1 MNVKSVEKE
10 ATRASVTVELTR
22 EELEPALNRAYLKY
36 RKDIMIPGFRKGHA
50 PRMVIEAAYG
60 KHVFFEDAVE
70 DMFPDIYKDAVLT
83 QDIRPVGR
91 PSVSKMDIAD
101 DGAVTLTIVTD
112 LYPVAELGEYK
123 NLEIEKAEVEVKES
137 EVEAELDRMAQNV
150 ARITTV
156 DRPAQE
162 GDTAVIDFEGF
173 ENGKAFAGGKGENY
187 ELKLGSHTFIPGF
200 EEQVAGMSA
209 GEEKD
214 IDVTFP
220 ADYHAEELAGKPVVF
235 KVKVHEV
242 KETVVP
248 EKDDEF
254 VKDVSEFDTVAEL
267 RADIEKR
274 IRDEKQ
280 AGIDRAFE
288 NAAVEKAAAN
298 MTVEIPDSMID
309 EELDQ
314 EMERMDYELRSQGA
328 SLQAYAQ
335 MMGGDMNAIRNSLRP
350 SAQAAVRTNVLL
362 DAVAAAENIEVSEEE
377 CEEEYKKL
385 AESYKMELDD
395 VKKALNADGLKSDQ
409 AAQGCPTHRRLRCRR
424 CTQGP
429 RGRRRGS
436 CLRGIIRLQSG

>member
-214 IDVTFP
+214 IDITFP

-362 DAVAAAENIEVSEEE
+362 DAVAAAENIEVGEEE
-377 CEEEYKKL
+377 CEEE
-385 AESYKMELDD
+385 
-395 VKKALNADGLKSDQ
+395 
-409 AAQGCPTHRRLRCRR
+409 
-424 CTQGP
+424 
-429 RGRRRGS
+429 
-436 CLRGIIRLQSG
+436 

>member
-214 IDVTFP
+214 IDITFP

-298 MTVEIPDSMID
+298 MTVEIQDTTIIDSLVNVILLPDRFRYRKFTKLM
-309 EELDQ
+309 
-314 EMERMDYELRSQGA
+314 
-328 SLQAYAQ
+328 
-335 MMGGDMNAIRNSLRP
+335 
-350 SAQAAVRTNVLL
+350 L
-362 DAVAAAENIEVSEEE
+362 DAHFNFYIADVIALEGFPFLRRM
-377 CEEEYKKL
+377 KKSISRPATIGFRSSAGL
-385 AESYKMELDD
+385 AEIFDEVLAFCEL
-395 VKKALNADGLKSDQ
+395 LLLKSQHGTD
-409 AAQGCPTHRRLRCRR
+409 AFKGKR
-424 CTQGP
+424 
-429 RGRRRGS
+429 
-436 CLRGIIRLQSG
+436 